1 MNNPIDTVQKEI
13 FRACDIRGIVGKT
26 LTQEVAYLL
35 GLAFGTMAQSK
46 NQQRVV
52 VGRDGRHSGA
62 MLCQSLIQGLMATGC
77 QVIDLGQVPT
87 PLVYFATHVLQTGT
101 GIMITGSHNPPD
113 YNGFKMMIGGD
124 TLAEEAI
131 QTLYQLIQ
139 KKEFKFGQGALI
151 THNIIEEY
159 VQRVQSD
166 IQLAKKLKVIIDC
179 GNGVVGVLAEKLF
192 SVLGCEIVPL
202 YCDVDGDFP
211 NHHPDPGQPQNLQDL
226 IKTVVAEKADLGLG
240 FDGDG
245 DRLGLVSETG
255 EIIWPDRLMMLFA
268 DDLLTRQPGCSII
281 FDVKCSKHLA
291 NRIQAKGG
299 QGVMYKTGHA
309 LIKKRMKELNAQ
321 LAGEMS
327 GHFFFKERW
336 YGFDDACYAAARLLE
351 IIAKENKTLSQIFAA
366 LPNSVSTPEINIGIS
381 EEKKFPFIEK
391 LKCVENNFGA
401 QLITVDGLRVE
412 FKDGWGLVR
421 ASNTT
426 PCLVLRFEADDTTA
440 LDRIKQ
446 WFKETILQIEPQLE
460 IPF

>member
-1 MNNPIDTVQKEI
+1 MNINIDVVKKEI
-13 FRACDIRGIVGKT
+13 FRACDIRGIVNKT
-26 LTQEVAYLL
+26 LTSEVAYLL
-35 GLAFGTMAQSK
+35 GLSFGTLAQSQ
-46 NQQRVV
+46 NQNRVV
-52 VGRDGRHSGA
+52 IGRDGRHSGA
-62 MLCQSLIQGLMATGC
+62 MLLESLTQGLMATGC
-77 QVIDLGQVPT
+77 EIIDLGQVPT
-87 PLVYFATHVLQTGT
+87 PVVYFATHLLKTGT

-113 YNGFKMMIGGD
+113 YNGFKMMLNGD
-124 TLAEEAI
+124 TLAETQIEA
-131 QTLYQLIQ
+131 LYQIIQ
-139 KKEFKFGQGALI
+139 KQEFKKGTGVRHAHF
-151 THNIIEEY
+151 IIDEY
-159 VQRVQSD
+159 IQQIKSDVQ
-166 IQLAKKLKVIIDC
+166 IAKKIKLVVDC
-179 GNGVVGVLAEKLF
+179 GNGVVGVMAEKLF
-192 SVLGCEIVPL
+192 SALGCDVVPL
-202 YCDVDGDFP
+202 FCDVDGNFP
-211 NHHPDPGQPQNLQDL
+211 NHHPDPGQPKNLQDL
-226 IKTVVAEKADLGLG
+226 IQAVVAHQADLGLA

-245 DRLGLVSETG
+245 DRLGLITEKG
-255 EIIWPDRLMMLFA
+255 EIIWPDRLMMLFS
-268 DDLLTRQPGCSII
+268 DDLLKRNPGSHII

-291 NRIQAKGG
+291 KRIKENGG
-299 QGVMYKTGHA
+299 QGDMYKTGHS

-336 YGFDDACYAAARLLE
+336 YGFDDATYAGARLLE
-351 IIAKENKTLSQIFAA
+351 IVAKDKRTLSEIFAS

-391 LKCVENNFGA
+391 LKCVQNQSDAE
-401 QLITVDGLRVE
+401 LITVDGLRVE